1 MDLSDV
7 FLRNMATQKVLM
19 GAASAM
25 PTYAEGIVVFS
36 TRTVSGRNGKKY
48 VATEARIYIF
58 KEYRNALERLVGK
71 RVRMFIWEVDGKR
84 RRQ

>member
-1 MDLSDV
+1 
-7 FLRNMATQKVLM
+7 MATQKVL
-19 GAASAM
+19 ADATSAM

-58 KEYRNALERLVGK
+58 KDYRNALERLAGK
-71 RVRMFIWEVDGKR
+71 KVRMFIWEANDKR
-84 RRQ
+84 RRR